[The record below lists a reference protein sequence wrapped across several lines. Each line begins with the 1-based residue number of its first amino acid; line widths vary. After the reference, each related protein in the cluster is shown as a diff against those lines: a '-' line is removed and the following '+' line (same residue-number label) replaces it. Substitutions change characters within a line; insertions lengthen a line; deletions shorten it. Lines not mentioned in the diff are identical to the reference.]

1 MSERTLN
8 NQTVF
13 IAVFVFVLIDWSI
26 YFFQN
31 FDDDKNDDIVVKKQR
46 HIFNGKQRHPCF
58 DVFKQVEIQ
67 FRE

>member
-46 HIFNGKQRHPCF
+46 HIFNGKQRNPCF
-58 DVFKQVEIQ
+58 DGFKQVE
-67 FRE
+67 F